1 LLLLLLLYGALLLFC
16 RSLLLSLRLF
26 FGALLLFGSFSL
38 LLFLIL
44 LGAGRHAYAS
54 QQQCAD

>member
-1 LLLLLLLYGALLLFC
+1 
-16 RSLLLSLRLF
+16 LF